1 MIYLSLIVTL
11 AALFFTYRILS
22 RTSRYLRLAHI
33 PGPLP
38 AKITTLWLTYHQST
52 GSLARHISS
61 LSKRYGPIYRIAP
74 NWVITSDP
82 AAIRQLWSA
91 RGPWHRGQWYD
102 MFRMD
107 QPVSTVLSER
117 DNHKHAAL
125 KAKLLPGYSGKDV
138 DNLHEAVDRRVA
150 DLVQLIERKYLSDD
164 ERGVYRPM
172 DLAEKATFMTQDV
185 ISELAIG
192 RCFECLVHDRDTY
205 GQMTGVTGSLPL
217 VITLAT
223 IPWTLGL
230 LQNPLVR
237 ALLPKEKLEGVVRQ
251 QELAKKQAAERF
263 GKDKVVRRD
272 MLGSFVKH
280 GLGHTNAWLETFV
293 QIGAGSDTTATA
305 IRMTMFHL
313 MSSPGS
319 YKRLQDEIDAAIR
332 EGRVSSPIAEEEA
345 RRLPYLQAVMKEGL
359 RLSSPVMGLLP
370 RICDTEQTVCG
381 VRIPPGTNVCWDAIS
396 IFRNQETFGA
406 DADVFRPERWL
417 VEMEDVDKKSMEFVQ
432 GLVFGTSGRFECL
445 GKGIA
450 MLELN
455 KVFVEVLLRR
465 FDFALVNPLTPLTSR
480 DYSLSLQTDLWARIT
495 RRHVHS

>member
-1 MIYLSLIVTL
+1 
-11 AALFFTYRILS
+11 
-22 RTSRYLRLAHI
+22 
-33 PGPLP
+33 
-38 AKITTLWLTYHQST
+38 
-52 GSLARHISS
+52 
-61 LSKRYGPIYRIAP
+61 
-74 NWVITSDP
+74 
-82 AAIRQLWSA
+82 
-91 RGPWHRGQWYD
+91 

-138 DNLHEAVDRRVA
+138 ENLHEAVDRRVA

-251 QELAKKQAAERF
+251 QELAKKQVAERF
-263 GKDKVVRRD
+263 GEDKVVRRD

-417 VEMEDVDKKSMEFVQ
+417 VEMEDVEKKSMKFVQ

-455 KVFVEVLLRR
+455 KVFVEVSG
-465 FDFALVNPLTPLTSR
+465 P
-480 DYSLSLQTDLWARIT
+480 
-495 RRHVHS
+495 